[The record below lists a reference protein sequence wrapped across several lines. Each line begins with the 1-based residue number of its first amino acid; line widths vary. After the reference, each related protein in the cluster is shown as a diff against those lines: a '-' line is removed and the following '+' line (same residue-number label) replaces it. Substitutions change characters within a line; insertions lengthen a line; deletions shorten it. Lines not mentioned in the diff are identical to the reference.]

1 MDRTDWC
8 WRQLGKCCTLL
19 AAGALC
25 LGAAPPAG
33 LSVSATI
40 DKTKVAVGEQL
51 TLTVTFSGDLTNV
64 VMDPRGVPPSFS
76 IVAQSRSQNIHVLQ
90 GRIERSVS
98 FIYVLVPRETGKF
111 QLGPFHVQQGRKEFV
126 TDPLDVEVIRN
137 ALPPPSSQPVERLTI

>member
-1 MDRTDWC
+1 MALTDWF
-8 WRQLGKCCTLL
+8 WRRLGNSCAIL

-25 LGAAPPAG
+25 LAASPTAG

-51 TLTVTFSGDLTNV
+51 TLTITFSGDLMNV

-76 IVAQSRSQNIHVLQ
+76 IIAQSRSQNIHVMQ
-90 GRIERSVS
+90 GRVERSVS
-98 FIYVLVPRETGKF
+98 LIYALVPRETGKF

-137 ALPPPSSQPVERLTI
+137 VLPPPSAQPVERLTI